1 MALTYLENARHKPNT
16 PWTDERTAQLARF
29 WSQGLSASAIS
40 DYFDSPRITRNS
52 VIGKANRLKLPARQ
66 SGFPGRPQKANGK
79 AKPKWK
85 PPPKPPL
92 PSRSSRPP
100 VPPPT
105 QAPPVMRALQLI
117 DLEPTHCRW
126 PIGDPQRPGFFF
138 CAADVGEDGNYC
150 PFHRRMAGPK

>member
-1 MALTYLENARHKPNT
+1 MALTYLENARHKPAT

-40 DYFDSPRITRNS
+40 DCFNSPGITRNS

-66 SGFPGRPQKANGK
+66 SGFPGRPQKAK

-85 PPPKPPL
+85 PAPKPP
-92 PSRSSRPP
+92 PPPRSSKPP
-100 VPPPT
+100 ASPPT
-105 QAPPVMRALQLI
+105 QTPPVMRALQLVE
-117 DLEPTHCRW
+117 LGPTHCRF
-126 PIGDPQRPGFFF
+126 PVGDPQKPGFFF
-138 CAADVGEDGNYC
+138 CAADVGENDNYC